1 MIIKCLFNTTET
13 MLKGRGLEPCGKV
26 QKAIDNEVLRR
37 SDPYVPMRTGALKKS
52 GFLATKIG
60 SGEVVYGADYAD
72 EQYYHNAGRGR
83 QGIAK
88 HNSHNY
94 KCLRGKYWFERMKV
108 DHLNDILKTANN
120 AAGGKK

>member
-37 SDPYVPMRTGALKKS
+37 SDPYVPMRTGVLKKS

-60 SGEVVYGADYAD
+60 SGEVVYGAVYAD

-83 QGIAK
+83 QGTAK
-88 HNSHNY
+88 GG
-94 KCLRGKYWFERMKV
+94 LRGKYWFERMKV
-108 DHLNDILKTANN
+108 DHLDDILKTANN